1 MPLFSIA
8 YINSKPLGG
17 LEGSPEK
24 AGVGGSMCRFANYL
38 AHSCSDY
45 LAHYRSYCTLAD
57 PEERLKPR
65 ISQESVGH
73 RHFRPRFGAVAPNN

>member
-65 ISQESVGH
+65 IA
-73 RHFRPRFGAVAPNN
+73 AVICMPQTFSPPLRSRCAK